1 MIEGP
6 NPRSDEGA
14 PTPFD
19 IQLLETLSGLCGGA
33 FHVRMGDGHPGLRG
47 EISHTLNTHL
57 EQMSTF
63 HAELT
68 RVLHQTA
75 VEGRLGAR
83 AEVAGLSGSWRAL
96 VDEVNA
102 VSAILTSQIR
112 ASSQVLK
119 AYAEGDLSGRV
130 SVPAQGEMLELK
142 ETINSLA
149 DNLEELKSA
158 VARLMERHKSIGV

>member
-1 MIEGP
+1 MREESD
-6 NPRSDEGA
+6 PRSANG
-14 PTPFD
+14 PPSPFD
-19 IQLLETLSGLCGGA
+19 IQLLETLAGLCSGA
-33 FHVRMGDGHPGLRG
+33 FHVRMSEGHPGLRG

-57 EQMSTF
+57 EQMGAF

-75 VEGRLGAR
+75 VEGRLGAH
-83 AEVAGLSGSWRAL
+83 AEAGALSGSWKAL

-112 ASSQVLK
+112 ASAQVLR
-119 AYAEGDLSGRV
+119 AYADGELSSRV

-149 DNLEELKSA
+149 DNLEELKGA